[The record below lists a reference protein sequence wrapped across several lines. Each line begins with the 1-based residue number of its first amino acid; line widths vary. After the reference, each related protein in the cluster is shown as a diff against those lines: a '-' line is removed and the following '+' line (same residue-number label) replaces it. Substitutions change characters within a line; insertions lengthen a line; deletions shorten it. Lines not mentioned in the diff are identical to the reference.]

1 MAATLEQITAD
12 ALTLPPEEREQLA
25 SLLWESLP
33 GDDAPLS
40 EAWIIEIKRRIE
52 EVDNG
57 AQTFDADE
65 VLAEIRQELAAKRQ
79 QAA

>member
-1 MAATLEQITAD
+1 MATTLEQITAD
-12 ALTLPPEEREQLA
+12 ALALPPGEREQLA

-40 EAWIIEIKRRIE
+40 EAWLIEIKRRIE

-57 AQTFDADE
+57 METFDADE
-65 VLAEIRQELAAKRQ
+65 VLAEIRRELAAGRRE
-79 QAA
+79 AA

>member
-1 MAATLEQITAD
+1 MAAALEQITAD
-12 ALTLPPEEREQLA
+12 ALALSPGERELLA

-40 EAWIIEIKRRIE
+40 EAWLVEIKRRIE

-57 AQTFDADE
+57 AETFDADE
-65 VLAEIRQELAAKRQ
+65 VLAEIRQELAEGRRK
-79 QAA
+79 AA